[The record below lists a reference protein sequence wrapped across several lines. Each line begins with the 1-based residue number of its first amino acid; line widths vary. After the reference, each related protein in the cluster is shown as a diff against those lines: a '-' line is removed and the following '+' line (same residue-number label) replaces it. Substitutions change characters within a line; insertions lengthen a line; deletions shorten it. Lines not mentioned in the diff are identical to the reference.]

1 MNLQLKPSLHYN
13 LILAPSFMKLDYILT
28 KGRRYQKK
36 LEKKDNVILG
46 GGLKKQKCPNFNMG
60 IFKTGGVSMQICHF
74 RCLFWVVSRH
84 KNSLNFENV

>member
-1 MNLQLKPSLHYN
+1 MYYVLQMNLQLKPSLHYN

-46 GGLKKQKCPNFNMG
+46 GGFKKTEM
-60 IFKTGGVSMQICHF
+60 S
-74 RCLFWVVSRH
+74 
-84 KNSLNFENV
+84 